1 MQEMLIKFATI
12 GVPILVVILII
23 LSTWKKAP
31 QDKAIVVTGL
41 KRRVISG
48 KGGLVVPFFEQ
59 TDRISLE
66 NMKVEVK
73 THESLDRNGVPIDTD
88 GVAIIKVKS
97 SSDGVLLAIE
107 QFNTGKERET
117 IEVIR
122 GTVQDVLEGKLR
134 EIVSKMSIEEIY
146 KDREMFANEVENVA
160 KDDLERMGL
169 EIKTFTI
176 RDIDDT
182 KGYLTALGAK
192 QIAEVK
198 KNASIAE
205 AEAKKE
211 EMQKTAEAKRLGTE
225 AQIKAETE
233 IARATKD
240 KELKVQ
246 AYKEEE
252 KKAQAKADFAYE
264 VEKNIVQKQVIEAR
278 KNAELFEEQRQ
289 TEIAEQQARKK
300 EMELEA
306 TIKKVAEADKY
317 SEEQKAEAD
326 RYKLIK
332 QAEAE
337 AESIKIKGMAE
348 ADAIRLKGEAT
359 ADAMKAEAEAMKEK
373 AEAYK
378 MYGEAA
384 IIQMLADKLPEVAKY
399 VSEPLGKTE
408 KMVIIDNGNQGGAS
422 KVTKNITSIMAEIPE
437 VINSLTGIDIIDLVK
452 NLSKN
457 KGNINNSDNNKVNE
471 EIVIENIKEEQGE
484 KVLNNKEN

>member
-1 MQEMLIKFATI
+1 
-12 GVPILVVILII
+12 
-23 LSTWKKAP
+23 
-31 QDKAIVVTGL
+31 
-41 KRRVISG
+41 
-48 KGGLVVPFFEQ
+48 
-59 TDRISLE
+59 
-66 NMKVEVK
+66 MKVEVK

-88 GVAIIKVKS
+88 GVAIIKVIS
-97 SSDGVLLAIE
+97 SVDGVLLAIE

-117 IEVIR
+117 IEVIIE
-122 GTVQDVLEGKLR
+122 TVQDVLEGKLR

-160 KDDLERMGL
+160 KDDLEKMGL

-198 KNASIAE
+198 KNAAIAE
-205 AEAKKE
+205 AEAKRE
-211 EMQKTAEAKRLGTE
+211 EMQKTAEAKRLGQE
-225 AQIKAETE
+225 AELRAETE
-233 IARATKD
+233 IARASKE

-246 AYKEEE
+246 SFKEEE

-264 VEKNIVQKQVIEAR
+264 VEKNIVQKQVIEAK

-289 TEIAEQQARKK
+289 TEIADQQAKKK
-300 EMELEA
+300 EKELDA

-317 SEEQKAEAD
+317 SEQQKAEAE
-326 RYKLIK
+326 RYTLIK

-337 AESIKIKGMAE
+337 AEAIRIKGQAE
-348 ADAIRLKGEAT
+348 ADAIRLKGEAG

-384 IIQMLADKLPEVAKY
+384 IVSMLAEKLPEVAKY
-399 VSEPLGKTE
+399 VSEPLSKTE
-408 KMVIIDNGNQGGAS
+408 KMIVIDNGGSNSNGAAS
-422 KVTKNITSIMAEIPE
+422 KVTKNIANIMSEVPE
-437 VINSLTGIDIIDLVK
+437 VINSLTGIDLVDLVK
-452 NLSKN
+452 NITTK
-457 KGNINNSDNNKVNE
+457 DEPMVNTLEKESAIVDE
-471 EIVIENIKEEQGE
+471 EEE
-484 KVLNNKEN
+484 V

>member
-1 MQEMLIKFATI
+1 MEYLENILVI
-12 GVPILVVILII
+12 LVPIAIVIALI
-23 LSTWKKAP
+23 LLMWKKAP

-48 KGGLVVPFFEQ
+48 RGGIVIPFFEQ
-59 TDRISLE
+59 CDRISLE

-73 THESLDRNGVPIDTD
+73 THESLDKNGVPIDTD

-97 SSDGVLLAIE
+97 DTDGVLLAME
-107 QFNTGKERET
+107 QFNTGKERGT
-117 IEVIR
+117 IEVIK

-146 KDREMFANEVENVA
+146 KDREMFANEVEEVA
-160 KDDLERMGL
+160 KSDLQKMGL

-198 KNASIAE
+198 KNAAIAE
-205 AEAKKE
+205 AEARRE

-233 IARATKD
+233 IAKANKD
-240 KELKVQ
+240 KELRVQ
-246 AYKEEE
+246 GYKEEE

-264 VEKNIVQKQVIEAR
+264 VEKNTVQKQVIEAL

-289 TEIAEQQARKK
+289 TEIAQQQAIKK
-300 EMELEA
+300 EKELEA
-306 TIKKVAEADKY
+306 NIKKVAEAEKY
-317 SEEQKAEAD
+317 KEEQEAD
-326 RYKLIK
+326 AERYKLIK

-348 ADAIRLKGEAT
+348 AEAIRLKGEAT
-359 ADAMKAEAEAMKEK
+359 ADAMKAEAIAMKEK

-384 IIQMLADKLPEVAKY
+384 IVQILADKLPEVAKY
-399 VSEPLGKTE
+399 VSEPIGKTE
-408 KMVIIDNGNQGGAS
+408 KMIIIDNGGDGGAS
-422 KVTKNITSIMAEIPE
+422 KVTKNITSIMSEVPE
-437 VINSLTGIDIIDLVK
+437 VINSLTGINIIDLVK
-452 NLSKN
+452 NLKN
-457 KGNINNSDNNKVNE
+457 NNIEEKMVNHKDEIDYSNNES
-471 EIVIENIKEEQGE
+471 
-484 KVLNNKEN
+484 

>member
-1 MQEMLIKFATI
+1 MEELLVKIINI
-12 GVPILVVILII
+12 GIPILIVIVLILIM
-23 LSTWKKAP
+23 WKKAP

-48 KGGLVVPFFEQ
+48 RGGFVIPFFEQ
-59 TDRISLE
+59 ADRISLE

-73 THESLDRNGVPIDTD
+73 THESLDKNGVPIDTD

-97 SSDGVLLAIE
+97 SADGVLLAME
-107 QFNTGKERET
+107 QFNTGKERGT

-122 GTVQDVLEGKLR
+122 STVQDVLEGKLR

-160 KDDLERMGL
+160 KSDLEKMGL

-198 KNASIAE
+198 KNAAIAE
-205 AEAKKE
+205 ADAKRE
-211 EMQKTAEAKRLGTE
+211 EMEKTAEAKRLGTE
-225 AQIKAETE
+225 AQIKADTE
-233 IARATKD
+233 IARATKE

-252 KKAQAKADFAYE
+252 KRAQAKADFAYE
-264 VEKNIVQKQVIEAR
+264 VEKNTVQKQVIEAL
-278 KNAELFEEQRQ
+278 KNAQLFEEQRQ

-306 TIKKVAEADKY
+306 TIKKVAEAEKY
-317 SEEQKAEAD
+317 KEEKEAD
-326 RYKLIK
+326 AERYKLIK
-332 QAEAE
+332 KAEAE
-337 AESIKIKGMAE
+337 AESIRIKGMAE

-384 IIQMLADKLPEVAKY
+384 IVQMLADKLPEVAKY
-399 VSEPLGKTE
+399 VSEPIGRTE
-408 KMVIIDNGNQGGAS
+408 KMVIIDNGGQGGAS
-422 KVTKNITSIMAEIPE
+422 KVTKNITNIISEIPE
-437 VINSLTGIDIIDLVK
+437 VINSLTGVNIIDLVK
-452 NLSKN
+452 KMNEGKN
-457 KGNINNSDNNKVNE
+457 VNSVNNEVIYE
-471 EIVIENIKEEQGE
+471 EEV
-484 KVLNNKEN
+484 

>member
-1 MQEMLIKFATI
+1 MEE
-12 GVPILVVILII
+12 ILVKVINIGIPVIIVIILI
-23 LSTWKKAP
+23 LVMWKKAP

-48 KGGLVVPFFEQ
+48 RGGFVIPFFEQ
-59 TDRISLE
+59 ADRISLE

-73 THESLDRNGVPIDTD
+73 THESLDKNGVPIDAD

-97 SSDGVLLAIE
+97 SSDGVLLAME
-107 QFNTGKERET
+107 QFNTGKERGT

-160 KDDLERMGL
+160 KSDLEKMGL

-182 KGYLTALGAK
+182 KGYLTALGAR

-198 KNASIAE
+198 KNAAIAE
-205 AEAKKE
+205 AEAKRE

-225 AQIKAETE
+225 AQIKADTE
-233 IARATKD
+233 IARATKE

-264 VEKNIVQKQVIEAR
+264 VEKNTVQKQVIEAL
-278 KNAELFEEQRQ
+278 KNAQLFEEQRQ

-300 EMELEA
+300 EMELDA
-306 TIKKVAEADKY
+306 TIRKVAEAEKY
-317 SEEQKAEAD
+317 REEKIADAE

-337 AESIKIKGMAE
+337 AESIRIKGMAE

-384 IIQMLADKLPEVAKY
+384 VVQMLADKLPEVAKY
-399 VSEPLGKTE
+399 VSEPLGRTE
-408 KMVIIDNGNQGGAS
+408 KMVIIDNGGQGGAS
-422 KVTKNITSIMAEIPE
+422 KVTKNITNIMSEIPE
-437 VINSLTGIDIIDLVK
+437 VINSLTGVNIIDLVK
-452 NLSKN
+452 NLGQNKN
-457 KGNINNSDNNKVNE
+457 ENDEVIYE
-471 EIVIENIKEEQGE
+471 EYTSEDE
-484 KVLNNKEN
+484 

>member
-1 MQEMLIKFATI
+1 MKVINI
-12 GVPILVVILII
+12 GIPIIIGILLILVM
-23 LSTWKKAP
+23 WKKAP

-48 KGGLVVPFFEQ
+48 RGGFVIPFFEQ

-73 THESLDRNGVPIDTD
+73 THESLDKNGVPIDTD

-97 SSDGVLLAIE
+97 SSDGVLLAME
-107 QFNTGKERET
+107 QFNTGKERGT

-122 GTVQDVLEGKLR
+122 STVQDVLEGKLR

-160 KDDLERMGL
+160 KSDLEKMGL

-198 KNASIAE
+198 KNAAIAE
-205 AEAKKE
+205 AEAKRE

-225 AQIKAETE
+225 AQIKADTE
-233 IARATKD
+233 IARATKE

-264 VEKNIVQKQVIEAR
+264 VEKNTVQKQVIEAL
-278 KNAELFEEQRQ
+278 KNAQLFEEQRQ

-300 EMELEA
+300 EMELDA
-306 TIKKVAEADKY
+306 TIKKVAEAEKY
-317 SEEQKAEAD
+317 REEKEAD
-326 RYKLIK
+326 AERYKLIK

-337 AESIKIKGMAE
+337 AESIRIKGMAE

-384 IIQMLADKLPEVAKY
+384 IVQMLADKLPEVAKY
-399 VSEPLGKTE
+399 VSEPIGRTE
-408 KMVIIDNGNQGGAS
+408 KMVIIDNGGQGGAS
-422 KVTKNITSIMAEIPE
+422 KITKNITNIMSEIPE
-437 VINSLTGIDIIDLVK
+437 VINSLTGVDIIDLVK
-452 NLSKN
+452 NLAQKKN
-457 KGNINNSDNNKVNE
+457 ESNEVIYEE
-471 EIVIENIKEEQGE
+471 EI
-484 KVLNNKEN
+484 

>member
-12 GVPILVVILII
+12 GVPIVVVILII

-48 KGGLVVPFFEQ
+48 KGGFVVPFFEQ

-422 KVTKNITSIMAEIPE
+422 KVTKNITNIMAEIPE

-452 NLSKN
+452 DLSKN

-471 EIVIENIKEEQGE
+471 EIVIENIKEEQHE

>member
-1 MQEMLIKFATI
+1 MEYLESYLVFI
-12 GVPILVVILII
+12 VPIVMAIGII
-23 LSTWKKAP
+23 SIMWKKAP

-41 KRRVISG
+41 KKRVISG
-48 KGGLVVPFFEQ
+48 RGSIVIPFFEQ
-59 TDRISLE
+59 CDRISLE

-73 THESLDRNGVPIDTD
+73 THESLDKNGVPIDTD

-97 SSDGVLLAIE
+97 DSAGVLLAME

-117 IEVIR
+117 IDVIK

-146 KDREMFANEVENVA
+146 KDREMFANEVEAVA
-160 KDDLERMGL
+160 KSDLEKMGL

-205 AEAKKE
+205 AEARRE
-211 EMQKTAEAKRLGTE
+211 EMEKTAEAKRRGTE
-225 AQIKAETE
+225 AQLKADAE
-233 IARATKD
+233 IARATKE

-246 AYKEEE
+246 SYKEEE

-264 VEKNIVQKQVIEAR
+264 VEKNTVQKQVIEAL

-289 TEIAEQQARKK
+289 TEIAQQQAIKK
-300 EMELEA
+300 ERELEA
-306 TIKKVAEADKY
+306 NIKKVAEAEKY
-317 SEEQKAEAD
+317 KEEQEAD
-326 RYKLIK
+326 AERYKLIK

-337 AESIKIKGMAE
+337 AESIKIKGLAE
-348 ADAIRLKGEAT
+348 AEAIRLKGEAT
-359 ADAMKAEAEAMKEK
+359 ADAMKAEAIAMKEK

-384 IIQMLADKLPEVAKY
+384 IVQILADKLPEVAKY
-399 VSEPLGKTE
+399 VSEPIGRTE
-408 KMVIIDNGNQGGAS
+408 KMIIIDNGGNGGAS
-422 KVTKNITSIMAEIPE
+422 KVTKNITNIMSEVPE
-437 VINSLTGIDIIDLVK
+437 VINSLTGIDIIGLVK
-452 NLSKN
+452 SLKN
-457 KGNINNSDNNKVNE
+457 NDDTEKQNFINDETNN
-471 EIVIENIKEEQGE
+471 
-484 KVLNNKEN
+484 

>member
-1 MQEMLIKFATI
+1 MRVINI
-12 GVPILVVILII
+12 GIPILIVIVLILIM
-23 LSTWKKAP
+23 WKKAP

-48 KGGLVVPFFEQ
+48 RGGFVIPFFEQ

-73 THESLDRNGVPIDTD
+73 THESLDKNGVPIDTD

-97 SSDGVLLAIE
+97 SSEGVLLAME
-107 QFNTGKERET
+107 QFNTGKERGT

-122 GTVQDVLEGKLR
+122 STVQDVLEGKLR

-146 KDREMFANEVENVA
+146 KDREMFANQVEDVA
-160 KDDLERMGL
+160 KSDLEKMGL

-198 KNASIAE
+198 KNAAIAE
-205 AEAKKE
+205 AEAKRE
-211 EMQKTAEAKRLGTE
+211 EMEKTAEAKRLGTE

-233 IARATKD
+233 IARATKE

-252 KKAQAKADFAYE
+252 KRAQAKADFAYE
-264 VEKNIVQKQVIEAR
+264 VEKNTVQKQVIEAL
-278 KNAELFEEQRQ
+278 KNAQLFEEQRQ

-300 EMELEA
+300 EKELEA
-306 TIKKVAEADKY
+306 TIKKVAEAEKY
-317 SEEQKAEAD
+317 KEEKEAD
-326 RYKLIK
+326 AERYKLIK
-332 QAEAE
+332 KAEAE
-337 AESIKIKGMAE
+337 AESIRIKGMAE

-384 IIQMLADKLPEVAKY
+384 IVQMLADKLPEVAKY
-399 VSEPLGKTE
+399 ISEPIGRTE
-408 KMVIIDNGNQGGAS
+408 KMVIIDNGGQGGAS
-422 KVTKNITSIMAEIPE
+422 KVTKNITNIMSEIPE
-437 VINSLTGIDIIDLVK
+437 VINSLTGVDIIDLVK
-452 NLSKN
+452 KMQEGKN
-457 KGNINNSDNNKVNE
+457 VSNE
-471 EIVIENIKEEQGE
+471 NDEVIYEEE
-484 KVLNNKEN
+484 S

>member
-1 MQEMLIKFATI
+1 MEYLESYLVFI
-12 GVPILVVILII
+12 VPIVMAIGII
-23 LSTWKKAP
+23 SIMWKKAP

-41 KRRVISG
+41 KKRVISG
-48 KGGLVVPFFEQ
+48 RGSIVIPFFEQ
-59 TDRISLE
+59 CDRISLE

-73 THESLDRNGVPIDTD
+73 THESLDKNGVPIDTD

-97 SSDGVLLAIE
+97 DSAGVLLAME

-117 IEVIR
+117 IDVIK

-146 KDREMFANEVENVA
+146 KDREMFANEVEAVA
-160 KDDLERMGL
+160 KSDLEKMGL

-205 AEAKKE
+205 AEARRE
-211 EMQKTAEAKRLGTE
+211 EMEKTAEAKRRGTE
-225 AQIKAETE
+225 AQLKADAE
-233 IARATKD
+233 IARATKE

-246 AYKEEE
+246 SYKEEE

-264 VEKNIVQKQVIEAR
+264 VEKNTVQKQVIEAL

-289 TEIAEQQARKK
+289 TEIAQQQAIKK
-300 EMELEA
+300 ERELEA
-306 TIKKVAEADKY
+306 NIKKVAEAEKY
-317 SEEQKAEAD
+317 KEEQEAD
-326 RYKLIK
+326 AERYKLIK

-337 AESIKIKGMAE
+337 AESIKIKGLAE
-348 ADAIRLKGEAT
+348 AEAIRLKGEAT
-359 ADAMKAEAEAMKEK
+359 ADAMKAEAIAMKEK

-384 IIQMLADKLPEVAKY
+384 IVQILADKLPEVAKY
-399 VSEPLGKTE
+399 VSEPIGRTE
-408 KMVIIDNGNQGGAS
+408 KMIIIDNGGNGGAS
-422 KVTKNITSIMAEIPE
+422 KVTKNITNIMSEVPD
-437 VINSLTGIDIIDLVK
+437 VINSLTGIDIIGLVK
-452 NLSKN
+452 NLKN
-457 KGNINNSDNNKVNE
+457 NDDTEKQNFINDETNN
-471 EIVIENIKEEQGE
+471 
-484 KVLNNKEN
+484 